1 MRLCITKSVKS
12 KFLNKETPLVTIVNI
27 MRTSKFLEDLCKKYR
42 NYVAKGKESVA
53 KDLKKGHI
61 PAFFPV
67 AYVLDG
73 KKPENVIG
81 LTAYGIIDIDHI
93 TEDEIS
99 CAMNKLKED
108 CHTVLAYKSIS
119 GHGIHIMFRY
129 SVDGMKFS
137 QHFNR
142 HPKKLAT
149 FYKQTLESIFPYY
162 KGLLHLKI
170 DRQVMNVQN
179 QLLISYDPEL
189 IFNPSAE
196 PFPINNMISS

>member
-1 MRLCITKSVKS
+1 MRGS
-12 KFLNKETPLVTIVNI
+12 E
-27 MRTSKFLEDLCKKYR
+27 FLEDLCLKYR
-42 NYVAKGKESVA
+42 DYVAKGNKVAA

-61 PAFFPV
+61 PAFFPA
-67 AYVLDG
+67 AYMLDG
-73 KKPENVIG
+73 KKLENVIG

-93 TEDEIS
+93 NEDEIS

-108 CHTVLAYKSIS
+108 SHTVLAYKSIS

-129 SVDGMKFS
+129 SVDSMNFS
-137 QHFNR
+137 QRINMNSKR
-142 HPKKLAT
+142 LDS
-149 FYKQTLESIFPYY
+149 FYKRILESIFPYY
-162 KGLLHLKI
+162 KDLLHLKI

-196 PFPINNMISS
+196 PFLINNMISS